1 MTPRRAVLFDYGGVL
16 TRPIAAS
23 FAAFEREH
31 EIDAGRSFELLV
43 AASRASGGGPIGA
56 LERGEMTVAHFDAA
70 LRTMLIDAG
79 YAPPPEGS
87 LLDGLFAGM
96 TPHGRLW
103 EVAARARAA
112 GVPTGL
118 LSNSW
123 GTEMYPWDR
132 IDAHFDVAVVSGQV
146 GLRKPDPA
154 IYELALERIGV
165 RAEDCAFV
173 DDLERNVEVARGLG
187 MCGVHHVGD
196 DVATADALAA
206 FLGVELAL
214 G

>member
-1 MTPRRAVLFDYGGVL
+1 MTRGRAVLFDYGGVL

-31 EIDAGRSFELLV
+31 DIDPGRSFELLV
-43 AASRASGGGPIGA
+43 AASRSSGGGPIGA
-56 LERGEMTVAHFDAA
+56 LERGEMTVERFDLD
-70 LRTMLIDAG
+70 LRTMLVEAG

-87 LLDGLFAGM
+87 LVDGLFAGM
-96 TPHGRLW
+96 TPDGRLW

-132 IDAHFDVAVVSGQV
+132 IDAHFDIAVVSGQV

-173 DDLERNVEVARGLG
+173 DDLHRNVEVARGLG
-187 MCGVHHVGD
+187 MYGVHHVGD
-196 DVATADALAA
+196 DLTTAGALTE
-206 FLGVELAL
+206 FLGVDLAL

>member
-23 FAAFEREH
+23 FAAFERGH
-31 EIDAGRSFELLV
+31 AIDPGRSFELLV
-43 AASRASGGGPIGA
+43 AASRSRDGGPIGA
-56 LERGEMTVAHFDAA
+56 LERGEMTVEDFDIT
-70 LRTMLIDAG
+70 LRTMLADAG
-79 YAPPPEGS
+79 YTPPPEGS
-87 LLDGLFAGM
+87 LIDGLFAGM
-96 TPHGRLW
+96 TPDGRLW

-112 GVPTGL
+112 GIATGL

-123 GTEMYPWDR
+123 GTGMYPWDR
-132 IDAHFDVAVVSGQV
+132 IHAHFDVAVVSGQV

-165 RAEDCAFV
+165 RPEDCAFV
-173 DDLERNVEVARGLG
+173 DDLERNVEVARRLG
-187 MCGVHHVGD
+187 MCGVHHAGD
-196 DVATADALAA
+196 DAATARTLTT
-206 FLGVELAL
+206 FLGIDLAV